1 MAEAVRGFLPVVING
16 VEGFITAGSVD
27 DGLAVLTFARY
38 GPTDAAGSTA
48 TTPAAIPIPVASH
61 THGKVAQG
69 VVFGL
74 CRRPAPSLLPVRWC
88 YAKHGHGH

>member
-27 DGLAVLTFARY
+27 DGLAVLTFARF

-48 TTPAAIPIPVASH
+48 TTPAAMPIPVASH
-61 THGKVAQG
+61 HSREGGAGCSFWPVSEASSIVAPG
-69 VVFGL
+69 EVVL
-74 CRRPAPSLLPVRWC
+74 REAW
-88 YAKHGHGH
+88 